1 MENKEEKVTE
11 LTTMHELSKTL
22 NSMTRLIKFSVWI
35 FNAGRY
41 ILFISS
47 LIGAA
52 WMSLLVFYIWTG
64 NLLLLKVWATPIAV
78 GLVLMLIIDA
88 FSKLTKKK
96 SVIKPLN
103 HEQVFGK
110 SQGVKYVVLDEK
122 DPLYGKEL
130 ILHPVHGRLTN
141 NGIQINFYHDG
152 QIKEVKEAE

>member
-1 MENKEEKVTE
+1 MEKEEKKVIEQTA
-11 LTTMHELSKTL
+11 MYDLSKTL

-52 WMSLLVFYIWTG
+52 WMSLLVVYIWTG

-88 FSKLTKKK
+88 FGKLKKK
-96 SVIKPLN
+96 KPVIKIPN
-103 HEQVFGK
+103 HEDVFGNGI
-110 SQGVKYVVLDEK
+110 GVKYVVIDDK
-122 DPLYGKEL
+122 DPLKGQEVTLYP
-130 ILHPVHGRLTN
+130 IHGRLTHE
-141 NGIQINFYHDG
+141 GRQINFYNES
-152 QIKEVKEAE
+152 QIKEIKESE